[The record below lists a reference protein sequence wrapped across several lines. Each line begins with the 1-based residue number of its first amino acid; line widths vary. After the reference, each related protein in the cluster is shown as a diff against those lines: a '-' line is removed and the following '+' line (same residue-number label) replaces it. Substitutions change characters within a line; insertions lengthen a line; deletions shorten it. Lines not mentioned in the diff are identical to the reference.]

1 MNYNSITGKVWEKK
15 LRKLMMMM
23 MMMAILMIMVIISQS
38 KESSPY
44 AHMFNNG
51 KLTDNELL

>member
-1 MNYNSITGKVWEKK
+1 MEKK
-15 LRKLMMMM
+15 
-23 MMMAILMIMVIISQS
+23 INEVDDDDDDDGNFNDNGDQISQS